1 MPALAPLADVMP
13 DLVTFGES
21 LLRLGT
27 DQGTPLEET
36 DAFDVYVGGAE
47 GNVAVAAQ
55 RLGIDAT
62 WLSKLPS
69 TPLGRR
75 IVSTY
80 RSHGISPAVAWT
92 DDGRV
97 GTYYLERGTQPRGS
111 RVVYDREGAA
121 IRSATPA
128 ELSTD
133 PITEARAFHVSG
145 ITPALSETLAETTGT
160 LLSVAAGADTTTTFD
175 VNYRSNLWDPAT
187 AAETIGQ
194 LLVDVDVLFVAERDA
209 RTVLDVDGDPDA
221 MARALAEEYDLG
233 LVVVTLGADG
243 ALAFDGSMVH
253 RQDAF
258 ATETVDSVGAG
269 DAFVGG
275 FLASWLDGAPVVEAL
290 DRGVATAALKRT
302 IEGDLAVVTPE
313 MVADVSEAGGREID
327 R

>member
-1 MPALAPLADVMP
+1 MP

-27 DQGTPLEET
+27 DPGTLLEET
-36 DAFDVYVGGAE
+36 DALDVYVGGAE

-62 WLSKLPS
+62 WLSKLPA

-80 RSHGISPAVAWT
+80 RSHGVSPVVMWA

-97 GTYYLERGTQPRGS
+97 GTYYLERGTQPRDS

-121 IRSATPA
+121 IRSASPS
-128 ELSTD
+128 ELSMD
-133 PITEARAFHVSG
+133 PITEAGAFHVTG
-145 ITPALSETLAETTGT
+145 ITPALSETLAETTGA
-160 LLSVAAGADTTTTFD
+160 LLSAAAEADTTTTFD
-175 VNYRSNLWDPAT
+175 VNYRSNLWDPST
-187 AAETIGQ
+187 AGETIER

-209 RTVLDVDGDPDA
+209 RAVLDVDSDPDA
-221 MARALAEEYDLG
+221 MARTLAEAHDLD

-243 ALAFDGSMVH
+243 ALAFDGSTVH

-275 FLASWLDGAPVVEAL
+275 FLASWLDGAPVAEAL
-290 DRGVATAALKRT
+290 EWGVATAALKRT

-313 MVADVSEAGGREID
+313 MVADVREANRRGID